1 MGLGFGL
8 GLGRQWLDVGAVWRW
23 SRLRL
28 GIERSRRPQG
38 LIGGRMLIRLV
49 RRQLVL
55 VLECRPGL
63 VRLGVLVERL
73 PLLRRGRWRRDLRF
87 DSGARGRRI
96 IPAHLRPA
104 PDGTEGLA
112 FSALDFGR
120 VRTPPPLQVEV
131 LADRVV

>member
-1 MGLGFGL
+1 M
-8 GLGRQWLDVGAVWRW
+8 
-23 SRLRL
+23 
-28 GIERSRRPQG
+28 
-38 LIGGRMLIRLV
+38 LIGFV
-49 RRQLVL
+49 RRQLVV

-73 PLLRRGRWRRDLRF
+73 PLLRRRQRRRDLRF
-87 DSGARGRRI
+87 DRGARGRRI
-96 IPAHLRPA
+96 VPADLGPA

-120 VRTPPPLQVEV
+120 VGATPALQVEV